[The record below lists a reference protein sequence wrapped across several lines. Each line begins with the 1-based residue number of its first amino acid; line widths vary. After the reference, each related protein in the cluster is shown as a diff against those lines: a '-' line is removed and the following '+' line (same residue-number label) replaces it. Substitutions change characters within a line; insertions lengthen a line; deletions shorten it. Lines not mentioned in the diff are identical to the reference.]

1 MSRQSDGVSWRW
13 LLGSLL
19 VVFGC
24 SCSGGSSSPDARIT
38 IVATTPVSGATDVEP
53 NTVLGLSLAS
63 PAQTLTAADL
73 IVTDGSNRLPGTV
86 ARVGSSAQWN
96 WTPAGELPRNTTIT
110 VALAGQGIVAV
121 FTVRDT
127 LVSVSVELPLEE
139 IDTALSWRN
148 GRSALRTR
156 NGRVFELLQG
166 SFELVERFCT
176 MPRGARAIGDGRFV
190 GEEDEAG
197 VHYIVRGDLTGNY
210 DRVPTPSGR
219 LLGDVNA
226 AGDVVVLVQAFA
238 GTPAEHGLWRLR
250 HDGVAFELVGPLSL
264 LGVGDRPSIEADGT
278 VSIAWSDNGLPR
290 LARFAPGD
298 LAGQRYE
305 TGLDGAIQPMAFEV
319 QYDASDDGRGVMAFL
334 ARSADQTRWV
344 VRAARFDPASGLQLL
359 PQELRS
365 RLIGLAPTTTLQ
377 VADVTV
383 GDQGSAAVLMTL
395 ASTSMEGLRTIRSEV
410 VRVEVDDSIG
420 TPFEVAE
427 TSYVPWPQGQPGGP
441 PPLVSFGQVRTSP
454 GRAEVWGMTR
464 LPSSSPMT
472 LKLSR
477 PNGTHSTPVY
487 SFASNRNYGDWAFT
501 FDDSGRGFYAVVE
514 WELLGPLIGTRIVV
528 LE

>member
-1 MSRQSDGVSWRW
+1 MVADMSRKSDGISWRW

-19 VVFGC
+19 VVAGC
-24 SCSGGSSSPDARIT
+24 SRSGGSSSPGARVT
-38 IVATTPVSGATDVEP
+38 IVATTPVSGATEVEP

-63 PAQTLTAADL
+63 PSQTLTAADL

-96 WTPAGELPRNTTIT
+96 WTPVGELPRNTTIT
-110 VALAGQGIVAV
+110 VATASQGIVAV
-121 FTVRDT
+121 FTVRDS

-176 MPRGARAIGDGRFV
+176 MPKGARAIGDGRFV

-197 VHYIVRGDLTGNY
+197 VHYCVRGDLGGNF
-210 DRVPTPSGR
+210 DRVPTPFGR

-226 AGDVVVLVQAFA
+226 AGDVVVLVQANA
-238 GTPAEHGLWRLR
+238 GTPAEQGLWRLR

-264 LGVGDRPSIEADGT
+264 LGVDDRPSIEADGT

-305 TGLDGAIQPMAFEV
+305 VGLDGAIQPVAFEV
-319 QYDASDDGRGVMAFL
+319 HYDASDDGRGLMAFL
-334 ARSADQTRWV
+334 ARSTDQTRWV
-344 VRAARFDPASGLQLL
+344 VRAARFDPTSGLQLL

-365 RLIGLAPTTTLQ
+365 WLIGLAPTTTLQ
-377 VADVTV
+377 VADLMV

-395 ASTSMEGLRTIRSEV
+395 ASTSMGLVRRSNEV

-427 TSYVPWPQGQPGGP
+427 TSFLAPTSSGP
-441 PPLVSFGQVRTSP
+441 PPLLSFGQVRTSP
-454 GRAEVWGMTR
+454 ERAEVWGMTR
-464 LPSSSPMT
+464 LPLPSPVT

-487 SFASNRNYGDWAFT
+487 SFASNRNYGDWGFT

-528 LE
+528 IE